1 MATVHKT
8 HWLPRWRHEPKR
20 VKRDP
25 AKEQLRRD
33 RMTALIAIGISV
45 LIIGLIVTLALLGF
59 GAPAGTEMMDPWI
72 MP

>member
-1 MATVHKT
+1 MATLHKT
-8 HWLPRWRHEPKR
+8 HWLPRWRHESKS
-20 VKRDP
+20 VTRDP

-45 LIIGLIVTLALLGF
+45 LIVGLIVAIALLG
-59 GAPAGTEMMDPWI
+59 GVAPAGPEMMDPWI